1 MDELLVVLHNRAD
14 HSKRSLSISFTLSD
28 TVRSIEERI
37 SAKTG
42 TPRQLLKASENRVG
56 DQSSHTLRTHGAF
69 YVDPFAMGIKE
80 LEGEQPRWSAF

>member
-14 HSKRSLSISFTLSD
+14 HSKRSLSIPFTLSD

-42 TPRQLLKASENRVG
+42 TPRQLLKASENRV
-56 DQSSHTLRTHGAF
+56 
-69 YVDPFAMGIKE
+69 
-80 LEGEQPRWSAF
+80 